1 MNSWDQMG
9 NYDIPANINY
19 ILSVTKQPKIIY
31 IGHSLG
37 SAIFFIA
44 MIKHPELND
53 KIDVMFVS
61 IRFVK

>member
-9 NYDIPANINY
+9 NYDIPASINY
-19 ILSVTKQPKIIY
+19 ILSVTKQPKIVY

-37 SAIFFIA
+37 SAVFFIA

-53 KIDVMFVS
+53 KIDTMFVF
-61 IRFVK
+61 INFI